1 MRTEDNAAEQKRKLD
16 EMNYN
21 PGEDIFN
28 KEEHIP
34 LDGDGNPIIN
44 PSHVNDGMPY
54 GLDIPGAEDDD
65 NFDQITNQ
73 QSHTEDNIYNKI
85 EDKDELFET
94 EDDLIDDIDEDIEEE
109 EEDDLKNNFF

>member
-1 MRTEDNAAEQKRKLD
+1 MIPEDNTEEQKRKLE
-16 EMNYN
+16 EMDYN

-44 PSHVNDGMPY
+44 PGHVNDGMPY

-65 NFDQITNQ
+65 NFEQITDQLPDEENDFY
-73 QSHTEDNIYNKI
+73 SRSDN
-85 EDKDELFET
+85 
-94 EDDLIDDIDEDIEEE
+94 EDDHEEENDDIVS
-109 EEDDLKNNFF
+109 

>member
-1 MRTEDNAAEQKRKLD
+1 MISQDNTEEQERNLE
-16 EMNYN
+16 EMDYN

-44 PSHVNDGMPY
+44 PNHVNDGMPY

-65 NFDQITNQ
+65 NFEQITDQLPDEENDFYS
-73 QSHTEDNIYNKI
+73 QSDN
-85 EDKDELFET
+85 
-94 EDDLIDDIDEDIEEE
+94 EDDHEEENEDIIS
-109 EEDDLKNNFF
+109 